1 MQLQLGSVAK
11 KTAIA
16 GAVFMAATAYLGFAA
31 RQYLAAHY
39 SDSTD
44 FNQLKRAA
52 SLDPGNAESAE
63 ALGRYLLTAQQS
75 PDAALP
81 WLEKAARLNPHAAD
95 YWVDLA
101 VAQQSLGKINQEK
114 ISLEQALRADP
125 HTPKIAWTAAN
136 LYLAQGAA
144 EDALRLF
151 HSVLENDPVYMVAAL
166 STCWKIRPDIDFLLA
181 GVVPP
186 QADSAFLEFLI
197 ASKQTDAANKV
208 WQRIFSIHQPIERR
222 YLFEYIRYLILEHDV
237 EQASLVWQQAGKL
250 AALEAYQPSSENLLV
265 NGDFS
270 MDILDGGFDWVH
282 RDVKGSSLA
291 LDPTEMHSGAR
302 SLRIVLDGPGIS
314 DAGIAQLVP
323 VEPGTAYEFS
333 GFYKAQ
339 DLDGAGGMVFAV
351 NDAYKD
357 TPLFTSEDLHDA
369 DYWKET
375 GGTFMTGPQTSL
387 ILLRIARVPSGSPI
401 RGKLWIDGLKLVRR
415 STPQPSQKDPG

>member
-1 MQLQLGSVAK
+1 MELGSVAK
-11 KTAIA
+11 KAA
-16 GAVFMAATAYLGFAA
+16 VVGAVFIAAAAYLGFATT
-31 RQYLAAHY
+31 QYLAAHY
-39 SDSTD
+39 SDSQDLT
-44 FNQLKRAA
+44 QLKRAA

-63 ALGRYLLTAQQS
+63 VLGRYLLTAQQS

-81 WLEKAARLNPHAAD
+81 WLERAASLDPHAAD

-101 VAQQSLGKINQEK
+101 VAQQSLGKIDQEK
-114 ISLEQALRADP
+114 LALEQALHADP

-136 LYLAQGAA
+136 LYLARGAWD
-144 EDALRLF
+144 DALRLF
-151 HSVLENDPVYMVAAL
+151 HSVLENDPVYMSAAL
-166 STCWKIRPDIDFLLA
+166 STCWKIRPDIDSLLA

-186 QADSAFLEFLI
+186 QADAAFLEFLI
-197 ASKQTDAANKV
+197 ANKQTDAADKV
-208 WQRIFSIHQPIERR
+208 WQRIFSLHQQIERR
-222 YLFEYIRYLILEHDV
+222 HLFEYVRYLILEHDV

-250 AALEAYQPSSENLLV
+250 AGLEAYQPSSENLLV

-302 SLRIVLDGPGIS
+302 SLRIVLDGPGIN
-314 DAGIAQLVP
+314 DAGIVQLVP
-323 VEPGTAYEFS
+323 VEPGAAYEFS

-339 DLDGAGGMVFAV
+339 DMDGAGGMEFSL

-357 TPLFTSEDLHDA
+357 TPLFMSEDLHDA
-369 DYWKET
+369 DYWKQT
-375 GGTFMTGPQTSL
+375 GGTFMTGPETRL
-387 ILLRIARVPSGSPI
+387 ILLRVARVPSGSPI

-415 STPQPSQKDPG
+415 SMPDLSQKDPG